1 MTAPVR
7 YVHHSQ
13 AIQAIPSIHHGES
26 PLTHYLIP
34 ARSRRRQ
41 SGQPRQRGFT
51 MIELIVVIVI
61 LGILAAT
68 ALPKFI
74 DLHTDAL
81 AAALKG
87 VSGAATAAMSVN
99 YAGCSVTNNI
109 PTANKCVKVSTC
121 ANVST
126 IMQGGVPT
134 GFTVGGTD
142 PGVTNGTSS
151 TCTMTDSS
159 AAVSNFTAVAAG
171 N

>member
-1 MTAPVR
+1 MK
-7 YVHHSQ
+7 
-13 AIQAIPSIHHGES
+13 
-26 PLTHYLIP
+26 
-34 ARSRRRQ
+34 SRQ
-41 SGQPRQRGFT
+41 TGFT

-74 DLHTDAL
+74 NMRSDAQTASVQGVAG
-81 AAALKG
+81 AAASAMNLNY
-87 VSGAATAAMSVN
+87 SGCAI
-99 YAGCSVTNNI
+99 TNNI
-109 PTANKCVKVSTC
+109 VTANKCVKVSTC
-121 ANVST
+121 ANVTS

-151 TCTMTDSS
+151 TCTLTDST
-159 AAVSNFTAVAAG
+159 AAVANFTAVAAG

>member
-1 MTAPVR
+1 MSTHR
-7 YVHHSQ
+7 
-13 AIQAIPSIHHGES
+13 S
-26 PLTHYLIP
+26 PTSTP
-34 ARSRRRQ
+34 RPTRSPNRRRL
-41 SGQPRQRGFT
+41 QRGFT

-74 DLHTDAL
+74 DLRSDAQ

-87 VSGAATAAMSVN
+87 VAGAAAAAMTVN
-99 YAGCSVTNNI
+99 YAGCAVTNNI

-151 TCTMTDSS
+151 TCTLTDSS
-159 AAVSNFTAVAAG
+159 AAVANFTAVAAG